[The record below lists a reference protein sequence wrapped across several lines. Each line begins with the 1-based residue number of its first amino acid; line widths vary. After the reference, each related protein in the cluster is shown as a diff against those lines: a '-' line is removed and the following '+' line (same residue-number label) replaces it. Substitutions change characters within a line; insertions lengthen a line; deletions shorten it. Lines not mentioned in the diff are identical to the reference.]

1 MAQQNFSI
9 RINGIIGFIFMV
21 LVFVALFFV
30 AKGIFTVLSW
40 IAPVL
45 IVLALLINYRT
56 ILNYFKY
63 MWSLL
68 RRNPLGGIIGILLS
82 VVGFPILAGVL
93 FGKSILDRKVSKLQ
107 QAYQAKEQEEYVEFE
122 EVIRADQEKK
132 LDLPPIENEPAP
144 KKEDNRY
151 ENLF

>member
-1 MAQQNFSI
+1 MSQQTFSI

-21 LVFVALFFV
+21 LIFVALFFV
-30 AKGIFTVLSW
+30 AKGIFTLLAWV
-40 IAPVL
+40 APVL
-45 IVLALLINYRT
+45 IVLALLINYKT
-56 ILNYFKY
+56 ILNYLKF

-68 RRNPLGGIIGILLS
+68 KRNPLGGIIGILLS

-93 FGKSILDRKVSKLQ
+93 FGKSILDRKVKKLQ
-107 QAYQAKEQEEYVEFE
+107 QAYQAREQGEFVEFE
-122 EVIRADQEKK
+122 EVIRPEQEKK
-132 LDLPPIENEPAP
+132 LDLPPIEKEPAP